1 MTDEEKRNRVAFIE
15 TWIDERASMRT
26 CLEYEQ
32 RFLLTL
38 VECLRESNI
47 PDAAK
52 NRLRADFTNL
62 ELKRLEHTLKFW
74 TDAQTHYEGERDRL
88 KAELGDD

>member
-1 MTDEEKRNRVAFIE
+1 MTDEEKRNRIG
-15 TWIDERASMRT
+15 WIDNWLNERASMRT

-32 RFLLTL
+32 RFLKTL
-38 VECLRESNI
+38 VECLREPVI

-52 NRLRADFTNL
+52 NQLRADFTNF

-74 TDAQTHYEGERDRL
+74 TDAQTYYEKERDRL